1 MNLRTV
7 RSSPS
12 SLSSLTSLSFLRA
25 RRTGTSEDGFDR
37 RLLAPMMLGAILNP
51 VNSAILAV
59 SLVPIGAAFGAAP
72 AATAWLVSALYLATA
87 IGQPV
92 VGRLIDLHGPRRLFL
107 AGTALTGL
115 AGLVGMLAPN
125 LGVLIAARVLLGF
138 GTCAGY
144 PAAMYLVRS
153 EADRTGRDSPAAVL
167 TALAVTTQTVAVIG
181 PSLGGLLIGLGGWRT
196 TLAVNIPLALAG
208 LYLGARRLPRT
219 APPQGTR
226 GSLATDLDL
235 AGMALFA
242 AALVPLLLFLMHPS
256 AGEWYLPVVTVL
268 AAVCFVRRERTAA
281 NPFIDLRVLGG
292 NLPLIATYVRALLA
306 YTVAYAFLYGCTQWM
321 QEGRGLT
328 APQAGL
334 AQLPLFGTAI
344 VVSAVTGR
352 RRQVRGKLLAGA
364 VGQIAACTLVLL
376 LGPHSP
382 LWLLLLVAL
391 AFGIPQGL
399 NGLALQSAVYHQARP
414 ERIGSSAGLLRTFGY
429 LGAIVA
435 AAATGAFLG
444 HGADTAGLHQ
454 LAWFM
459 LATAVLYLLVTV
471 GDRSLRQVG
480 APPRDTPAPPAAATA
495 PTRGR

>member
-1 MNLRTV
+1 
-7 RSSPS
+7 
-12 SLSSLTSLSFLRA
+12 
-25 RRTGTSEDGFDR
+25 
-37 RLLAPMMLGAILNP
+37 
-51 VNSAILAV
+51 
-59 SLVPIGAAFGAAP
+59 
-72 AATAWLVSALYLATA
+72 
-87 IGQPV
+87 
-92 VGRLIDLHGPRRLFL
+92 
-107 AGTALTGL
+107 
-115 AGLVGMLAPN
+115 MLAPN
-125 LGVLIAARVLLGF
+125 LGVLITARVLLGF

-219 APPQGTR
+219 APAPRTR
-226 GSLATDLDL
+226 GSLATTLDL

-256 AGEWYLPVVTVL
+256 PGDWYLPAVTVL
-268 AAVCFVRRERTAA
+268 AAACFGRREHRAA

-292 NLPLIATYVRALLA
+292 NLPLLATYTRALLA

-321 QEGRGLT
+321 QEGRGLS

-334 AQLPLFGTAI
+334 VQLPLFGTAI

-352 RRQVRGKLLAGA
+352 RRRIRGKLLAGA
-364 VGQIAACTLVLL
+364 LGQIAACTLVLL

-382 LWLLLLVAL
+382 IWLLLVVAL

-399 NGLALQSAVYHQARP
+399 NGLALQSAVYHQADP
-414 ERIGSSAGLLRTFGY
+414 AWIGSSAGLLRTFSY

-444 HGADTAGLHQ
+444 HGADTVGLHQ

-459 LATAVLYLLVTV
+459 LAAAVLYLLVTV
-471 GDRSLRQVG
+471 ADRSLRQVG
-480 APPRDTPAPPAAATA
+480 APPPDIAAPAAPPAPAAA
-495 PTRGR
+495 GDPQSRGR

>member
-7 RSSPS
+7 RSA
-12 SLSSLTSLSFLRA
+12 LRP
-25 RRTGTSEDGFDR
+25 RRGAAPEDAFDR

-59 SLVPIGAAFGAAP
+59 SLVPIGAAFGAPP

-107 AGTALTGL
+107 AGTALTGV
-115 AGLVGMLAPN
+115 AGLVGMLAPD

-153 EADRTGRDSPAAVL
+153 EADRTGRDGPAAVL

-219 APPQGTR
+219 APPQRIR
-226 GSLATDLDL
+226 GSLATTLDL

-242 AALVPLLLFLMHPS
+242 AALVPLLLFLMHP
-256 AGEWYLPVVTVL
+256 AAADWYLPAVAVL
-268 AAVCFVRRERTAA
+268 AAACFARRERRAA
-281 NPFIDLRVLGG
+281 DPFIDLRVLGG
-292 NLPLIATYVRALLA
+292 NLPLIATYTRALLA

-334 AQLPLFGTAI
+334 VQLPLFGTAI

-352 RRQVRGKLLAGA
+352 RRQIRGKLLAGA
-364 VGQIAACTLVLL
+364 LGQIAACTLVLL

-382 LWLLLLVAL
+382 IWLLLVVAL

-399 NGLALQSAVYHQARP
+399 NGLALQSAVYHQAHP
-414 ERIGSSAGLLRTFGY
+414 ARIGSSAGLLRTFGY

-454 LAWFM
+454 LARFM
-459 LATAVLYLLVTV
+459 LAAAVLHLLVTV
-471 GDRSLRQVG
+471 ADRSLRQVG
-480 APPRDTPAPPAAATA
+480 APQQDTPAPPAAAA
-495 PTRGR
+495 AHRGP